1 MPTNIAISV
10 RRPAPFVRDAAKRM
24 SMDPNL
30 PIVCLW
36 SVLGSLLTLLAL
48 AHGFGTDAAQ
58 SLAMIG

>member
-1 MPTNIAISV
+1 
-10 RRPAPFVRDAAKRM
+10 M